1 VRATAGSEDALQEV
15 QAGKL
20 DAALVQ
26 GGLEIPSKVQLVA
39 ALNVEPLH
47 LLVKPE
53 LVAKGLPGL
62 RDKRINLSTLGS
74 GTRILAT
81 HILRYAGL
89 EAKRDYIPEDRP
101 YTQLESLSD
110 SAMPDAVFM
119 VSTMP
124 SSVATDLV
132 QKRGYRFLPLPFA
145 EALRLRDST
154 LLPAEIPAYAYN
166 VVPPVPAES
175 VPTVGTRLL
184 VVTHS
189 KTSPEAV
196 ARLLETVLQS
206 GFLRRANLPAVTE
219 SQITSHPEL
228 PLHLGAKRYLARN
241 NPVLTSDTVQDLE
254 SLRSFLVSAIVGIYL
269 FWQAL
274 RRRRFTGFDVYLS
287 EVTALEK
294 QAHQLEEAASLDIPA
309 LIVIRN
315 RLSTIKT
322 EALEKFTAGNLRG
335 EELMNSFLIHVTDVR
350 NYLNQLI
357 LSERERIAEQSSDSL
372 PDIEQEQ
379 RFQEGWSKAR
389 AKTIPPPESL

>member
-1 VRATAGSEDALQEV
+1 
-15 QAGKL
+15 
-20 DAALVQ
+20 
-26 GGLEIPSKVQLVA
+26 
-39 ALNVEPLH
+39 
-47 LLVKPE
+47 
-53 LVAKGLPGL
+53 
-62 RDKRINLSTLGS
+62 
-74 GTRILAT
+74 
-81 HILRYAGL
+81 
-89 EAKRDYIPEDRP
+89 
-101 YTQLESLSD
+101 
-110 SAMPDAVFM
+110 
-119 VSTMP
+119 
-124 SSVATDLV
+124 
-132 QKRGYRFLPLPFA
+132 
-145 EALRLRDST
+145 
-154 LLPAEIPAYAYN
+154 
-166 VVPPVPAES
+166 
-175 VPTVGTRLL
+175 
-184 VVTHS
+184 
-189 KTSPEAV
+189 
-196 ARLLETVLQS
+196 
-206 GFLRRANLPAVTE
+206 
-219 SQITSHPEL
+219 
-228 PLHLGAKRYLARN
+228 
-241 NPVLTSDTVQDLE
+241 VQDLE